1 MTLDRRYLLV
11 ALEAALEW
19 PATQPLMPRIALET
33 SRLAV
38 AAAVP
43 SSWLD
48 LVLSLKLHLQRE
60 LLVSKPTTLDDV
72 FSLARI
78 IEARFDDQGTSM
90 AETTYDNDARDQ
102 VSELEMK
109 VLVDGKQV
117 EAKVVKVAVVVVEQN
132 INEPDVK

>member
-1 MTLDRRYLLV
+1 
-11 ALEAALEW
+11 
-19 PATQPLMPRIALET
+19 
-33 SRLAV
+33 
-38 AAAVP
+38 
-43 SSWLD
+43 
-48 LVLSLKLHLQRE
+48 LKLHLQRE